1 VPIIVRPA
9 EDFTY
14 EILSGHNR
22 TETAKAAG
30 LDGIPAIV
38 REGLTDN
45 EARLIAAVTNLLQ
58 RSFIEMSYSERAFA
72 LSEYYG
78 AVKNQGRRTD
88 LIRETESMLNASA
101 GNDSETF
108 GTVCQKT
115 DSRRQIAD
123 QYDLSGRNVANYLR
137 VNELIDALKDRLDN
151 KEIAFRAAV
160 TLSYL
165 STDEQRAVEDILDSS
180 HYKLDMKK
188 AEALRVSSRKRTL
201 DSETAERIL
210 AGTKKP
216 RPAKPAGFRLKPK
229 IVSRYFM
236 PEQKPDEIEAI
247 IIEALEFF
255 YAHGNRESE
264 VIPHGEN
271 IPANDGAGTSRP
283 PEIPVGQRGKTRTEQ
298 QSGVA

>member
-1 VPIIVRPA
+1 
-9 EDFTY
+9 
-14 EILSGHNR
+14 
-22 TETAKAAG
+22 
-30 LDGIPAIV
+30 
-38 REGLTDN
+38 
-45 EARLIAAVTNLLQ
+45 
-58 RSFIEMSYSERAFA
+58 
-72 LSEYYG
+72 
-78 AVKNQGRRTD
+78 
-88 LIRETESMLNASA
+88 
-101 GNDSETF
+101 
-108 GTVCQKT
+108 
-115 DSRRQIAD
+115 
-123 QYDLSGRNVANYLR
+123 VANYLR

-151 KEIAFRAAV
+151 KELAFRAAV

-165 STDEQRAVEDILDSS
+165 STDEQQTAEDILDSS

-188 AEALRVSSRKRTL
+188 ADALRAASRKRNL
-201 DSETAERIL
+201 DRETAERIL